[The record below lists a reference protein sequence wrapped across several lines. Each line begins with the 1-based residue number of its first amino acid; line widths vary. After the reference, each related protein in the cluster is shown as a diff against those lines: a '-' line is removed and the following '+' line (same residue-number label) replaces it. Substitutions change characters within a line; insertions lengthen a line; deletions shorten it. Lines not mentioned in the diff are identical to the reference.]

1 MHLLR
6 IRSRKLN
13 EIGLL
18 ESNGKKIKMKSPI
31 VRLENP

>member
-18 ESNGKKIKMKSPI
+18 ESNGKKNKNEIAY
-31 VRLENP
+31 R